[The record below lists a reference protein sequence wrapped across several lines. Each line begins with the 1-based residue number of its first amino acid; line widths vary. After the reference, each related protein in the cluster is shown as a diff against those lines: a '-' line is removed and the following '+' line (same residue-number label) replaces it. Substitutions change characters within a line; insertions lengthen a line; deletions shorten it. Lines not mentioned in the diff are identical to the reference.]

1 MKLLSIRSLLA
12 LSVAALLSACGA
24 GNIDSTESGQS
35 VQTAAAVQTSYTAGA
50 AMAAQGATVP
60 VAGSDAGAIPAGAN
74 QAVANQAPQPDCAP
88 EGCRGLRII
97 DANAEEYRLKA
108 QRLAAAEAAGD
119 PAI

>member
-1 MKLLSIRSLLA
+1 M
-12 LSVAALLSACGA
+12 
-24 GNIDSTESGQS
+24 
-35 VQTAAAVQTSYTAGA
+35 QTSYTASA
-50 AMAAQGATVP
+50 AMVAQGETVP
-60 VAGSDAGAIPAGAN
+60 VAGSDSA
-74 QAVANQAPQPDCAP
+74 AVAAIVPAPANRAIAGQAPQPDCAP